1 LTGVGRSRIGLGGS
15 GEVTM
20 GAGVTKALCVV
31 VGGLAMLTDGPL
43 TGGPGMARGSG
54 SAMMVVVGAARLTA
68 LVRG

>member
-1 LTGVGRSRIGLGGS
+1 
-15 GEVTM
+15 M